1 MFDKTDIL
9 ARLQKGESID
19 TIADEMAEALNAAE
33 AEYNKVVEETNR
45 VEKLKEQAASTIMQG
60 LVDYFVAID
69 REDLVDKAKTLDIAI
84 VLDLLK
90 QSVEFAT
97 AVGNLQNLR
106 FDLKL
111 PEVEVNSVERAAGV
125 DEILSKWIKSL

>member
-69 REDLVDKAKTLDIAI
+69 REDLVDKAKTLDIAV

-97 AVGNLQNLR
+97 VVENLR